1 MAKGRYDD
9 DPSFLLLNG
18 IIKKVR
24 VFDLQCQLNHVF
36 EGWFGSEE
44 DYQQQKQR
52 GLLQCP
58 ICNSHEIHKR
68 LSAPRLNLGA
78 KNPHP
83 SPESD
88 NSIPANPPVS
98 HPDQATASKGLPA
111 TVPSGVANAKS
122 NQGFQPSE
130 QDILAIQRAMLEV
143 ARKVIASTEDVGDRF
158 ADEARSMH
166 YGDAPER
173 PIRGQA
179 SEHEKAS
186 LREEG
191 IEIHEV
197 LIPKAANETLQ

>member
-1 MAKGRYDD
+1 M
-9 DPSFLLLNG
+9 
-18 IIKKVR
+18 R

-78 KNPHP
+78 KNPHS

-88 NSIPANPPVS
+88 NSVPANPLS
-98 HPDQATASKGLPA
+98 GQQEQEQAAASNGLPA
-111 TVPSGVANAKS
+111 TLPNRAANANS

-130 QDILAIQRAMLEV
+130 QDIVAMQSALLEV
-143 ARKVIASTEDVGDRF
+143 ARKVIAHTEDVGDRF
-158 ADEARSMH
+158 ADEARSIH

-179 SEHEKAS
+179 SEDEKAS

-197 LIPKAANETLQ
+197 LIPKSANETLQ

>member
-1 MAKGRYDD
+1 M
-9 DPSFLLLNG
+9 
-18 IIKKVR
+18 R

-68 LSAPRLNLGA
+68 LSAPRLNFGA
-78 KNPHP
+78 KNPHLN
-83 SPESD
+83 SELD
-88 NSIPANPPVS
+88 NSQPENQKSRSQEQGAASNGLTDNLPSVSPNP
-98 HPDQATASKGLPA
+98 QAK
-111 TVPSGVANAKS
+111 
-122 NQGFQPSE
+122 QDFQPSE
-130 QDILAIQRAMLEV
+130 QDILAIQGAILEV
-143 ARKVIASTEDVGDRF
+143 ARKVIANTEDVGDRF
-158 ADEARSMH
+158 AEEARSIH

-179 SEHEKAS
+179 SEDEKAS

>member
-1 MAKGRYDD
+1 M
-9 DPSFLLLNG
+9 
-18 IIKKVR
+18 R

-58 ICNSHEIHKR
+58 ICNSHEINKR

-78 KNPHP
+78 KNPHQN
-83 SPESD
+83 SESD
-88 NSIPANPPVS
+88 NAQSENQQPRS
-98 HPDQATASKGLPA
+98 KEQGLASNGLPA
-111 TVPSGVANAKS
+111 NLPNLPHRPTEATNPQAK
-122 NQGFQPSE
+122 QGFQPSE
-130 QDILAIQRAMLEV
+130 QDILAIQGAMLEV
-143 ARKVIASTEDVGDRF
+143 ARKVIANTEDVGDKF
-158 ADEARSMH
+158 ADEARSIH

-179 SEHEKAS
+179 SEDEKAS

>member
-1 MAKGRYDD
+1 
-9 DPSFLLLNG
+9 
-18 IIKKVR
+18 VR

-44 DYQQQKQR
+44 DYLQQKQR

-68 LSAPRLNLGA
+68 LSAPRLNFGA
-78 KNPHP
+78 KSPHQN
-83 SPESD
+83 SELDKAQPENQKPRS
-88 NSIPANPPVS
+88 
-98 HPDQATASKGLPA
+98 QEQGATSNGLPA
-111 TVPSGVANAKS
+111 NLPSASSASPNPQTKPAD
-122 NQGFQPSE
+122 FQPSE
-130 QDILAIQRAMLEV
+130 QDILAIQGAILEL
-143 ARKVIASTEDVGDRF
+143 ARKVIANTEDVGERF
-158 ADEARSMH
+158 ADEARLIH

-179 SEHEKAS
+179 SEDEKAS